1 MSDHARLAIKVVP
14 GSSKNMVAGW
24 FGDALRVR
32 VTSPPEKGKANSA
45 VLKLLA
51 EVLDIPVNSISI
63 VKGATSP
70 RKLVE
75 ISGCSDEYVRSRLDQ
90 LQT

>member
-1 MSDHARLAIKVVP
+1 VSDPVRLAIKVVP
-14 GSSKNMVAGW
+14 GSSRNMVAGW

-45 VLKLLA
+45 VLALLA
-51 EVLDIPVNSISI
+51 EILDIPVNSISI

-75 ISGCSDEYVRSRLDQ
+75 ISGYSEGYVRGRLDQ
-90 LQT
+90 LQA